1 MVKPLI
7 IHQCRDF
14 VATKNKN
21 ALNLDNSSRQ
31 THSFTDLFL
40 QSRNVVF
47 EITQNLGT
55 CN

>member
-21 ALNLDNSSRQ
+21 ALNLDNSLRQ

-47 EITQNLGT
+47 EITQNLAT